1 MRIEIV
7 EKELFKNLIKR
18 NFDFDINVDKINCF
32 CTDSRSIKKNDIF
45 IPIKGNQTDGHK
57 YIKDVIKKD
66 ASIIFSEHEFNNHK
80 IIKVNSTKDTLKNL
94 SMQWINFFKKPI
106 IAITGSNGKTTTKEI
121 IRKIFE
127 SIKKTNYTS
136 GNYNSSIGLP
146 VSLFNFSLSAAPIV
160 LEMGANNIG
169 EIDYLCK
176 IAKPDYSLITNIQ
189 NAHIGN
195 FNSFQDLIET
205 KGSIFRNTNDN
216 GLIFENVDD
225 LNISNICKKFSNKI
239 TFGFNNKNVD
249 FLGSIKVLNNKTN
262 FYINNQKIK
271 NSNINIIMAKNMLAA
286 YSIARTYGIEHQI
299 IIDILEKINF
309 LDGRGNHIYKKGYL
323 IIDDTYNA
331 NPDSFKIGI
340 DSFLDINSK
349 GRKFLVIGDM
359 KELGNKATSYHLE
372 LGRYINNK
380 TIDFVFGIGKDM
392 KHCINEINNSQ
403 IFSKIFTK
411 NKDLIKFLKL
421 ELKPDDAIYLKA
433 SRSMQFEK
441 IIEQI

>member
-1 MRIEIV
+1 MRIKIV
-7 EKELFKNLIKR
+7 EKELFKDLIKR
-18 NFDFDINVDKINCF
+18 NFDFDIDTDKINCF
-32 CTDSRSIKKNDIF
+32 CTDSRSVKKNDIF
-45 IPIKGNQTDGHK
+45 IPIKGNKTDGHK
-57 YIKDVIKKD
+57 YIKDVVKKG
-66 ASIIFSEHEFNNHK
+66 ASIIFSEYEFNHDR

-94 SMQWINFFKKPI
+94 SVQWINFFKKPI
-106 IAITGSNGKTTTKEI
+106 IAITGSNGKTTTKEM

-146 VSLFNFSLSAAPIV
+146 VSLFNFSLSADPIV

-195 FNSFQDLIET
+195 FNSFKDLIET
-205 KGSIFRNTNDN
+205 KGSIFKNTNNN
-216 GLIFENVDD
+216 GLIFENADD

-286 YSIARTYGIEHQI
+286 YSIARTYGIERQI

-309 LDGRGNHIYKKGYL
+309 LDGRGNHIYKNNYL
-323 IIDDTYNA
+323 IINDTYNA
-331 NPDSFKIGI
+331 NLDSFKIGI
-340 DSFLDINSK
+340 DSFLNINSK

-359 KELGNKATSYHLE
+359 KELGNKTISHHLE
-372 LGRYINNK
+372 LGRYINKN
-380 TIDFVFGIGKDM
+380 TIDFVLGIGKDM

-403 IFSKIFTK
+403 IFSKLFTD
-411 NKDLIKFLKL
+411 NEDLVKFLKL

-433 SRSMQFEK
+433 SRSMKFEN